1 MPRNEKRKI
10 AAARAELVKNAP
22 PLDFCM
28 PLDSLDVMEHA
39 MRHFYF
45 RAKIEERTGDRPDW
59 RRVDDAFWRGR
70 ADLRGSHLRRQV
82 QRRSA
87 ADQWLA
93 GDGTD
98 SAVGCS
104 IAPARNGPD
113 NLNTPDCRRR
123 EVRAQLGAPTWF
135 TCAIDA

>member
-10 AAARAELVKNAP
+10 AAARAELVKNAA

-59 RRVDDAFWRGR
+59 RRVDDAFWRAVPTSGARTCVARFSGGR
-70 ADLRGSHLRRQV
+70 
-82 QRRSA
+82 QRINGWREM
-87 ADQWLA
+87 
-93 GDGTD
+93 GR
-98 SAVGCS
+98 
-104 IAPARNGPD
+104 IAPSVARLPRHETD
-113 NLNTPDCRRR
+113 RQPEYPRL
-123 EVRAQLGAPTWF
+123 
-135 TCAIDA
+135 